1 MFYNIK
7 NLVQSLALTE
17 NNLLNLPRL
26 TIFLFLLHC
35 ISFFPN
41 QTFICWASIGETNN
55 TFFIRKAFSSLV
67 RGDIF
72 MQSTLFILLRV
83 LSASSLFSFSNKKN
97 FFPIHKELLLLWQF
111 VISIKIETISFERY
125 ISFFN
130 LKTIYNEKKAM
141 LL

>member
-7 NLVQSLALTE
+7 NLVQSLALDE

-35 ISFFPN
+35 ICLFPN

-55 TFFIRKAFSSLV
+55 SFFIMKAFNSLG

-72 MQSTLFILLRV
+72 MQSTMFIPLRV

-111 VISIKIETISFERY
+111 TISIKIESISFERY

-130 LKTIYNEKKAM
+130 LKTIYNEKNAM